1 MMENESL
8 NAIDSL
14 DIEPLSDELL
24 ESVAGASSSGGSC
37 CSCSNCSNQL
47 PNPIE

>member
-1 MMENESL
+1 MMKNESL

-24 ESVAGASSSGGSC
+24 ESVAGASSTGAAC
-37 CSCSNCSNQL
+37 CSCSDCSNGSVK
-47 PNPIE
+47 PTE